1 MSTTYQAPAVKKAF
15 EVLQLIASTN
25 RGLGISELAKS
36 LGISKGTV
44 HGITSALEEVG
55 VIIRNPFTK
64 KYSLGYTLIE
74 LGKKGLSKIP
84 LREAARRHM
93 ERLVE
98 ETDETVF
105 LGILRDDHI
114 LIVDVAESNKELK
127 ITSPSGTKLS
137 LTAGAAAKV
146 FLAYTDEKRSLE
158 YLRTKGLPKYT
169 ENSITDLDAYLEE
182 IKNVRKQGFATDRE
196 EYLQGVNAVAA
207 LIRSH
212 GPFLAAIWVVGFSSS
227 ITEDR
232 MEYIIGRTIAAAGA
246 ISQDLAVREQGQP

>member
-1 MSTTYQAPAVKKAF
+1 MSTTYKAPAVRKAF
-15 EVLQLIASTN
+15 EVLQLIASTD
-25 RGLGISELAKS
+25 RGMGISELAKS

-44 HGITSALEEVG
+44 HGITSALEGVG

-64 KYSLGYTLIE
+64 KYNLGYTVIE
-74 LGKKGLSKIP
+74 LGKKAISKIP

-114 LIVDVAESNKELK
+114 LIVDVVESNKELK

-182 IKNVRKQGFATDRE
+182 IKKVRKQGVATDRE

-207 LIRSH
+207 LIRSP

-232 MEYIIGRTIAAAGA
+232 MEYIIGRTVAAAEA
-246 ISQDLAVREQGQP
+246 ISQDLAVREQGQI